1 MKFFERIIY
10 VSKLLKENCFSVSSS
25 QYKPGSDPASG
36 WYRIKSKRNSWYIV
50 ITEFISNGL
59 IIKYSY
65 VLLKNKVLI
74 MRYDN
79 APHHRKISTYPHHK
93 HLEDK
98 VFPVE
103 KWSIEAFIR
112 EALDIISRK

>member
-1 MKFFERIIY
+1 
-10 VSKLLKENCFSVSSS
+10 
-25 QYKPGSDPASG
+25 
-36 WYRIKSKRNSWYIV
+36 
-50 ITEFISNGL
+50 
-59 IIKYSY
+59 
-65 VLLKNKVLI
+65 